1 MRRVGEF
8 TVWLVVWAVYSVAA
22 SELIVSPQ
30 DVSVI
35 WLGGGLAAGLL
46 LLRPVARWWLV
57 LVPYAMALLAWNLTL
72 DLSAVTVVVRTIVDP
87 VAIIAYATVVR
98 RHRLPAAGLG
108 AGVGWVCLAAVAA
121 AALRIASV
129 TGLLLLFD
137 LPEEDFLRAAITE
150 IGVGTLVGVV
160 AGSASVL
167 GVFAWNAATTRALR
181 DPVVLGTATI
191 GAVLVVLVFVTPV
204 GAALPGAEFLVV
216 PVLLAMALISPA
228 PVTALVVGLTL
239 VVISVATANS
249 LGSFQPDPADTGG
262 EILTVQLY
270 LLTITVSALLLASV
284 TDERRRARSRALRSA
299 SVMSTVFRDLPTAAA
314 WVTGGDG
321 EPVIVRRANP
331 AFQRLLGLTVD
342 QTLDAPLSSMLAP
355 AKAGQDLD
363 LRSGRDLHV
372 IPPDGTPLWLRPTLS
387 QPEAIGA
394 EDDADDSA
402 VDSVAAVL
410 VLEDVTDNHASE
422 ELLRLQARRDS
433 LTRLPSRQT
442 FIEQL
447 QTALAAESGQQ
458 GLALL
463 IVDVDGLKSVNHSF
477 GPDVGDQVLA
487 EVVRRVSL
495 VTASDDFVAR
505 TAGDEL
511 AIMRHRQ
518 DDRAAASALAEQI
531 LASMHE
537 PFTLGELSIAV
548 TVSIGV
554 AQTPDAG
561 EAARWDEVMR
571 WAEIAVRD
579 AKAGGRDRAVFYDPA
594 ADPAHGDRLLIGQQ
608 LREVVA
614 ADALV
619 CLYQPLLE
627 VRTGRVTSAEL
638 LVRMRDAHG
647 GLVSPEKFLH
657 LADDLGLMGS
667 ITEYVMRQACEA
679 ALAWHRAGTDVR
691 VAFNAPPA
699 WLSSTTVRLI
709 DEEIRRTGT
718 PRDLITVEVTEDRA
732 LDAGCDAYLALAELR
747 RSGVHVAIDDFG
759 TGYSGLDSFRSSPA
773 DIVKMDMAFVSDMLR
788 TEADREIVRSILDLI
803 HRFGKTSVAE
813 GVETLA
819 QLLALREMGCGYA
832 QGYLVGRPMP
842 REEFPAGQV
851 MFPPGAA

>member
-8 TVWLVVWAVYSVAA
+8 TVWLAVWATYTLAA

-30 DVSVI
+30 GVSVI
-35 WLGGGLAAGLL
+35 WLGGGLAAGFL
-46 LLRPVARWWLV
+46 LLRPVRRWWLV
-57 LVPYAMALLAWNLTL
+57 LVPYAVALLAWNLSL
-72 DLSAVTVVVRTIVDP
+72 DVSMITVLVRTVVDP
-87 VAIIAYATVVR
+87 LAIIAYAMVVR
-98 RHRLPAAGLG
+98 RHRLPGAGLG
-108 AGVGWVCLAAVAA
+108 ASVGWVCLAAVAA
-121 AALRIASV
+121 AALRFASV
-129 TGLLLLFD
+129 TGLLLAFD
-137 LPEEDFLRAAITE
+137 LPEADFLRAAVTE

-167 GVFAWNAATTRALR
+167 GVFAWNRTTTRALR
-181 DPVVLGTATI
+181 DPIVLGTAMI

-204 GAALPGAEFLVV
+204 GSTLPGSEFLIV
-216 PVLLAMALISPA
+216 PVLLAMAVISPA

-249 LGSFQPDPADTGG
+249 FGVFQPDPADTGG

-284 TDERRRARSRALRSA
+284 TDERRLARARAMRTAA
-299 SVMSTVFRDLPTAAA
+299 VMSTVFRDLPTAAA

-321 EPVIVRRANP
+321 EPVMVRRANP
-331 AFQRLLGLTVD
+331 AFRRLLGLTVE
-342 QTLDAPLSSMLAP
+342 QTVDTPLASMLAP
-355 AKAGQDLD
+355 AKSGQDLD
-363 LRSGRDLHV
+363 LMSGRDLHV
-372 IPPDGTPLWLRPTLS
+372 IPPDGGPLWLRPTLS
-387 QPEAIGA
+387 QAEAVGM
-394 EDDADDSA
+394 EDDGDDSA
-402 VDSVAAVL
+402 GGSVAAVL

-422 ELLRLQARRDS
+422 ELLRLQARRDP

-442 FIEQL
+442 FIDQL
-447 QTALAAESGQQ
+447 QAALESESGQR
-458 GLALL
+458 LALL

-477 GPDVGDQVLA
+477 GPDIGDQVLA

-495 VTASDDFVAR
+495 VARPDDFVAR

-511 AIMRHRQ
+511 AIVRQ
-518 DDRAAASALAEQI
+518 CWDDTADPAALAEQI

-537 PFTLGELSIAV
+537 PFTLGELAIAV

-554 AQTPDAG
+554 AQAPPGGATV
-561 EAARWDEVMR
+561 RWDEMMR

-579 AKAGGRDRAVFYDPA
+579 AKVGGRDRAAFYHPG

-619 CLYQPLLE
+619 CLYQPLLD
-627 VRTGRVTSAEL
+627 VRTGQVTSAEL
-638 LVRMRDAHG
+638 LVRMRDSSG
-647 GLVSPEKFLH
+647 GLVSPEQFLH

-667 ITEYVMRQACEA
+667 ITEYVMRQACDA
-679 ALAWHRAGTDVR
+679 ALAWHRAGTDIR

-699 WLSSTTVRLI
+699 WLSSASVRLI

-718 PRDLITVEVTEDRA
+718 PRELITVEVTEDRA
-732 LDAGCDAYLALAELR
+732 LDAGCDAYVALAGLR
-747 RSGVHVAIDDFG
+747 ETGVHVAIDDFG
-759 TGYSGLDSFRSSPA
+759 TGYAGLDSFRSSPA
-773 DIVKMDMAFVSDMLR
+773 DIVKLDMAFVSDMLR
-788 TEADREIVRSILDLI
+788 TEADREIVRSILDLV

-813 GVETLA
+813 GVETTA

-832 QGYLVGRPMP
+832 QGYLVGRAMP

-851 MFPPGAA
+851 LFPLGEV